1 MKKAVLPVILTKEY
15 VFSRLGIRDP
25 ESHKGRYGRA
35 LAVCGSPRFRGA
47 AALCSMGALR
57 AGVGL
62 YTLAAPECVIAAAA
76 PRVPEA
82 MYLPLPDESLAQEME
97 KADVC
102 LVGCGLP
109 DDDETA
115 RIVRLALARAKT
127 LVLDAG
133 ALTALAHDAGLLR
146 AARGPVILTPHPGEM
161 ARLCGRSVS
170 DITAGPA
177 RTALEF
183 AADTGAV
190 VLLKGHRTYAAAP
203 DGALLEN
210 RTGNAGLARG
220 GSGDLLAGIVTALA
234 AQGLAPLDAAGC
246 GAWLHGTAA
255 DLCAKRLSMQGM
267 LPEDIVSDL
276 SAIFLENESQ
286 V

>member
-1 MKKAVLPVILTKEY
+1 MVLTKEY
-15 VFSRLGIRDP
+15 VFSRLGKRDP
-25 ESHKGRYGRA
+25 ESHKGRYGRV
-35 LAVCGSPRFRGA
+35 LAVCGSPRYRGA

-57 AGVGL
+57 AGAGL

-82 MYLPLPDESLAQEME
+82 MYLPLPDNALAGEME

-109 DDDETA
+109 DDEETE
-115 RIVRLALARAKT
+115 RLLRMALQCAKK

-133 ALTALAHDAGLLR
+133 ALTALSHDVSVLQGAK
-146 AARGPVILTPHPGEM
+146 GPVVLTPHPGEM
-161 ARLCGRSVS
+161 ARLCGQSTADVASDPVSV
-170 DITAGPA
+170 
-177 RTALEF
+177 ALAF
-183 AADTGAV
+183 AKRTGAV
-190 VLLKGHRTYAAAP
+190 VLVKGHRTYAVSP
-203 DGALLEN
+203 DGSVLEN

-234 AQGLAPLDAAGC
+234 AQGLSAPDAAGC

-267 LPEDIVSDL
+267 LPEDIVTDL
-276 SAIFLENESQ
+276 QTIFLENEAQ
-286 V
+286 P